1 MIEKFD
7 DIFRNE
13 KNEHTALI
21 LTLSVLSEKLT
32 DIANLISVTNKLS
45 TDIKT
50 LLQDAKK
57 DTKPQIVWIDTLLP
71 EDYME

>member
-13 KNEHTALI
+13 KNENTALI